1 MPNFDCF
8 VLFAEM
14 RTGSN
19 FLESNLNSFAGI
31 KCHGELFNPHF
42 IAYPGTH
49 DVMGITQAMRDAD
62 PARLLGT
69 IRMEKGVL
77 GGFRFFHDHDPRVL
91 DLILPDPRCAK
102 IILTRNPIESYVS
115 RKIAAA
121 TGQWKLTNAKNAKSD
136 TVRFDAAEFEAH
148 LTALQAFQL
157 RLLAALQRTGQTAFY
172 LDYED
177 LQDLEVM
184 NGLAAFLGVPD
195 RIEELDRKLK
205 KQNPEPIEDK
215 VVNFPEMEGVLAR
228 LDRFNLAR
236 TPSFEP
242 RRGAAIPSYLAAATS
257 PLLFLPVAGGPVAAI
272 RDWLHGLDGAAPE
285 SDFTMRSLRQW
296 KLARPGHRSFTV
308 LRHPL
313 ARAHAAYRTRIA
325 GDGPG
330 VFRGIRDTLVRVM
343 GLVLPEDRDDHAGH
357 QTAFEVFLAFLKSNL
372 GGQTNLRVDP
382 VWASQ
387 AALLQGM
394 AGFAPPDAI
403 LREERLSRD
412 LPILLVQI
420 GRDGPCPIPSKS
432 DPDHA
437 RLVAIHRPE
446 QDVLIRDIYLRDY
459 IAFGFGDWQPDQ
471 AA

>member
-19 FLESNLNSFAGI
+19 FLETNLNSFAGI

-69 IRMEKGVL
+69 IRLETGVL
-77 GGFRFFHDHDPRVL
+77 SGFRFFHDHDPRVL
-91 DLILPDPRCAK
+91 ELILPDPRCAK

-121 TGQWKLTNAKNAKSD
+121 TGQWKLTNARNAKSD
-136 TVRFDAAEFEAH
+136 RVRFDPAEFEAH

-157 RLLAALQRTGQTAFY
+157 QILGALQRTGQTAFY

-177 LQDLEVM
+177 LQDVEVM
-184 NGLAAFLGVPD
+184 NGLAAFLGVAD
-195 RIEELDRKLK
+195 RIEDLDRKLK
-205 KQNPEPIEDK
+205 KQNPEPIEEK
-215 VVNFPEMEGVLAR
+215 VVNFPEMEAVLAR

-236 TPSFEP
+236 TPNFEP

-257 PLLFLPVAGGPVAAI
+257 PFLYLPVPGGPVAAM
-272 RDWLHGLDGAAPE
+272 RDWLHRLDGAPPE
-285 SDFTMRSLRQW
+285 GDFTMRSLRQW
-296 KLARPGHRSFTV
+296 KLAHPGHRSFSV

-313 ARAHAAYRTRIA
+313 VRAHAAYRARIA

-330 VFRGIRDTLVRVM
+330 VLRGIRDTLARTM
-343 GLVLPEDRDDHAGH
+343 GLQLPDEPDDHAGH
-357 QTAFEVFLAFLKSNL
+357 RAAFEVFLGFLKANL

-394 AGFAPPDAI
+394 GGFALPDAI
-403 LREERLSRD
+403 LREERLSDD
-412 LPILLVQI
+412 LPMLLAQI
-420 GRDGPCPIPSKS
+420 GLKTPCPPMPQT
-432 DPDHA
+432 DPEHE
-437 RLVAIHRPE
+437 RLAAIHRPQ
-446 QDVLIRDIYLRDY
+446 QDALIREVYLRDY
-459 IAFGFGDWQPDQ
+459 IAFGFDDWRPAQ